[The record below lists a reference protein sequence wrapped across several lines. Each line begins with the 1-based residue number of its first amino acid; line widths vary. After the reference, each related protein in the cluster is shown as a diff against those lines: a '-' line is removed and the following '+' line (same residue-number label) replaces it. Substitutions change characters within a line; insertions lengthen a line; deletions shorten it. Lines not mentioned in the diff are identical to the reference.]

1 MNILENSRVYRFLA
15 SIWLT
20 LYHSWDH
27 SLLGTTARKLSES
40 YDKSLSAR
48 LWNGFCSVENPGPQ
62 SAWAR
67 LWTKIR
73 SFWEYMGEILSHS
86 LFYKIVIWF
95 RDLYLKVTKNSVVFG
110 WINKLSLHQWI
121 LVAFAAYL
129 PLEYIIRD
137 ILGIG
142 ILASVWEEAF
152 ICGSFLLILWRVGLK
167 QTRAIDRSTP
177 VGVLILL
184 FVAVGFLLMSL
195 VRPFPSIA
203 FAGLRAQVMYMVW
216 FFLILRLIED
226 DKDFKVLYAAFAAVV
241 FILSLHGIYQFIVAV
256 PIPSSWVSQTE
267 AGVRTRVFS
276 LTGSPNIFGSLLVM
290 GAPLVASLMYYCKKP
305 LYKVLALMGTG
316 IMCVCLLFT
325 FSKGAWLGIMLA
337 IVLFALFLDKRL
349 FGAMGAAIAVILT
362 AVPSVTNRITYLFTS
377 DYRQA
382 SAVGG
387 RTLRWETGLNLLHEN
402 NPWLGFGLGRFGG
415 AVAMNNQVLDKTEE
429 FSYFYMDNYYLKTLV
444 EMGYIGLI
452 FFVILL
458 VGLAIWGI
466 RAIYQSDDRYVSGKG
481 CGPVDRTVDPLFRN
495 EGNMKPLTVGIF
507 SGLMGVLLHCYFENI
522 FEEPYMMAYF
532 WGLAAAVMY
541 AGFFRKRENF

>member
-20 LYHSWDH
+20 LYRSWDH
-27 SLLGTTARKLSES
+27 SFLGKTARKLSES
-40 YDKSLSAR
+40 YDVSLSAR
-48 LWNGFCSVENPGPQ
+48 LWNGFCSAPNPGPT
-62 SAWAR
+62 SAWAS

-86 LFYKIVIWF
+86 LFYKIMIWF
-95 RDLYLKVTKNSVVFG
+95 RDLYLKLTETSIVFR
-110 WINKLSLHQWI
+110 WINKLSLHQWV

-137 ILGIG
+137 VLGIG
-142 ILASVWEEAF
+142 ILASLWEEAF
-152 ICGSFLLILWRVGLK
+152 MAGAFVLILWRVGLK
-167 QTRAIDRSTP
+167 QTRAINRSTP
-177 VGVLILL
+177 VGAYILL
-184 FVAVGFLLMSL
+184 FVAVGCLLMAL
-195 VRPFPSIA
+195 VRPYPSIA

-216 FFLILRLIED
+216 FFLILHLIED
-226 DKDFKVLYAAFAAVV
+226 DTDFKVLYTAFAAVV
-241 FILSLHGIYQFIVAV
+241 FLLSLHGIYQYIIAV
-256 PIPSSWVSQTE
+256 PIPSGWVSQTE

-290 GAPLVASLMYYCKKP
+290 GAPLLASLMYYCKKP
-305 LYKVLALMGTG
+305 LFKVLALCGTG
-316 IMCVCLLFT
+316 IMCLCLLFT

-349 FGAMGAAIAVILT
+349 FGVMGAAIAVVLT

-377 DYRQA
+377 DYREA

-387 RTLRWETGLNLLHEN
+387 RSLRWETGLNLLHEN

-444 EMGYIGLI
+444 EMGYVGLI

-458 VGLAIWGI
+458 VGLAVWGI
-466 RAIYQSDDRYVSGKG
+466 RAIYQSDDRVLARS
-481 CGPVDRTVDPLFRN
+481 VDPLFRN

-532 WGLAAAVMY
+532 WGLAAAIMY
-541 AGFFRKRENF
+541 AGFFRKRS

>member
-15 SIWLT
+15 AIWMT
-20 LYHSWDH
+20 LYRSWDH
-27 SLLGTTARKLSES
+27 SFLGKTARKLSES
-40 YDKSLSAR
+40 YDVSLSAR
-48 LWNGFCSVENPGPQ
+48 LWNGFCSAPNPGPT
-62 SAWAR
+62 SAWAS
-67 LWTKIR
+67 LWTKIH
-73 SFWEYMGEILSHS
+73 SFWEYMGKILSHS
-86 LFYKIVIWF
+86 LFYKIMIWF
-95 RDLYLKVTKNSVVFG
+95 RDLYLKLTETSMVFR
-110 WINKLSLHQWI
+110 WVNKLSLHQWV

-137 ILGIG
+137 VLGIG
-142 ILASVWEEAF
+142 ILASLWEEAF
-152 ICGSFLLILWRVGLK
+152 MAGAFVLILWRVGLK

-177 VGVLILL
+177 VGAYILL
-184 FVAVGFLLMSL
+184 FVAVGCLLMAL
-195 VRPFPSIA
+195 VRPYPSIA

-216 FFLILRLIED
+216 FFLILHLIED
-226 DKDFKVLYAAFAAVV
+226 DTDFKVLYTAFAAVV
-241 FILSLHGIYQFIVAV
+241 FLLSLHGIYQYIIAV

-290 GAPLVASLMYYCKKP
+290 GAPLLASLMYYCKKP
-305 LYKVLALMGTG
+305 LFKVLALCGTG
-316 IMCVCLLFT
+316 IMCLCLLFT

-349 FGAMGAAIAVILT
+349 FGVMGAAIAVVLT
-362 AVPSVTNRITYLFTS
+362 AVPSVTNRITYLFNS
-377 DYRQA
+377 DYREA

-387 RTLRWETGLNLLHEN
+387 RSLRWETGLNLLHEN

-444 EMGYIGLI
+444 EMGYVGLI

-466 RAIYQSDDRYVSGKG
+466 RAIYQSDDRVL
-481 CGPVDRTVDPLFRN
+481 DRSVDPLFRN

-532 WGLAAAVMY
+532 WGLAAAIMY
-541 AGFFRKRENF
+541 AGFFRKRS

>member
-27 SLLGTTARKLSES
+27 SFLGKTARKLSES
-40 YDKSLSAR
+40 YDQSLSAR
-48 LWNGFCSVENPGPQ
+48 LWNGFCSVNNPGPL

-86 LFYKIVIWF
+86 LFYQIVIWF
-95 RDLYLKVTKNSVVFG
+95 RDLYQKLTETSIVFR
-110 WINKLSLHQWI
+110 WVNKLSLHQWV

-137 ILGIG
+137 VLGIG
-142 ILASVWEEAF
+142 ILASLWEEAF
-152 ICGSFLLILWRVGLK
+152 MAGAFVLILWRVGLK
-167 QTRAIDRSTP
+167 QTRAIDRYTP
-177 VGVLILL
+177 VGAYIML
-184 FVAVGFLLMSL
+184 FVTVGFLLMSL
-195 VRPFPSIA
+195 VRPYPSIA

-216 FFLILRLIED
+216 FFLILHLIED

-241 FILSLHGIYQFIVAV
+241 FILSLHGIYQYIIAV
-256 PIPSSWVSQTE
+256 PIPSGWVSQTE

-305 LYKVLALMGTG
+305 LYKVLALCGTG
-316 IMCVCLLFT
+316 LMCICLLFT

-349 FGAMGAAIAVILT
+349 FGVMGAAIAVVLT

-377 DYRQA
+377 DYAEA

-387 RTLRWETGLNLLHEN
+387 RTLRWATGLNLLHEN
-402 NPWLGFGLGRFGG
+402 NPWLGFGLGRYGG
-415 AVAMNNQVLDKTEE
+415 AVAMQNKILDPTET
-429 FSYFYMDNYYLKTLV
+429 FDYFYLDNYYLKTMV
-444 EMGYIGLI
+444 EMGYLGFI
-452 FFVILL
+452 FYCLL
-458 VGLAIWGI
+458 LLALVIWGI
-466 RAIYQSDDRYVSGKG
+466 RAIQQSGPRLSTLPGDALQRGIGNKRILAVS
-481 CGPVDRTVDPLFRN
+481 L
-495 EGNMKPLTVGIF
+495 F
-507 SGLMGVLLHCYFENI
+507 SGMIGVLVHCLFENI
-522 FEEPYMMAYF
+522 FEEPFMSSYF
-532 WGLAAAVMY
+532 WAMAAMLLY
-541 AGFFRKRENF
+541 LGFFRKKAAAPENP

>member
-15 SIWLT
+15 GIWLM
-20 LYHSWDH
+20 LYRSWDH
-27 SLLGTTARKLSES
+27 SFLGKTTQKLSES
-40 YDKSLSAR
+40 YDQSLSAR
-48 LWNGFCSVENPGPQ
+48 LWNRFCSVKNPGPT

-67 LWTKIR
+67 LWMKIR

-95 RDLYLKVTKNSVVFG
+95 RDLYFKLTETSIVFSR
-110 WINKLSLHQWI
+110 INKLSLHQWI
-121 LVAFAAYL
+121 LVAFGAYL
-129 PLEYIIRD
+129 PIEYVLRD
-137 ILGIG
+137 IIGIG
-142 ILASVWEEAF
+142 IIASVWEEAF
-152 ICGSFLLILWRVGLK
+152 MAGTFVLILWRVGLK
-167 QTRAIDRSTP
+167 QTRTIDRSTP
-177 VGVLILL
+177 VGALILL
-184 FVAVGFLLMSL
+184 YMAVGFLLMNL
-195 VRPFPSIA
+195 VQPYPSIA

-216 FFLILRLIED
+216 FWLILHMIED
-226 DKDFKVLYAAFAAVV
+226 DKDFKVLFTSFASVV
-241 FILSLHGIYQFIVAV
+241 FLLSLHGIYQFIVAV

-290 GAPLVASLMYYCKKP
+290 GAPLVESLMYYCKKP

-349 FGAMGAAIAVILT
+349 FGVMGAAIAVVLT

-387 RTLRWETGLNLLHEN
+387 RTLRWETGLNLLHDN

-415 AVAMNNQVLDKTEE
+415 AVAMNNQILDKTEE
-429 FSYFYMDNYYLKTLV
+429 FSYFYMDNYYLKTMV

-452 FFVILL
+452 FFVLVL

-466 RAIYQSDDRYVSGKG
+466 RAIHQSDDRFEHGKG
-481 CGPVDRTVDPLFRN
+481 YVAPDRSVDPLFRN
-495 EGNMKPLTVGIF
+495 EGNIKALTVGIF

-532 WGLAAAVMY
+532 WGLAAAIMY
-541 AGFFRKRENF
+541 AGFFRKRS

>member
-15 SIWLT
+15 AIWMT
-20 LYHSWDH
+20 LYRSWDH
-27 SLLGTTARKLSES
+27 SFLGKTARKLSES
-40 YDKSLSAR
+40 YDVSLSAR
-48 LWNGFCSVENPGPQ
+48 LWNGFCSAPNPGPT
-62 SAWAR
+62 SAWAS

-86 LFYKIVIWF
+86 LFYKIMICF
-95 RDLYLKVTKNSVVFG
+95 RDLYLKLTETSIVFR
-110 WINKLSLHQWI
+110 WVNKLSLHQWV

-137 ILGIG
+137 VLGIG
-142 ILASVWEEAF
+142 ILASLWEEAF
-152 ICGSFLLILWRVGLK
+152 MAGTFVLILWRVGLK

-177 VGVLILL
+177 VGAYILL
-184 FVAVGFLLMSL
+184 FVAVGCLLMAL
-195 VRPFPSIA
+195 VRPYPSIA

-216 FFLILRLIED
+216 FFLILHLIED
-226 DKDFKVLYAAFAAVV
+226 DTDFKVLYTAFAAVV
-241 FILSLHGIYQFIVAV
+241 FLLSLHGIYQYIIAV
-256 PIPSSWVSQTE
+256 PIPSGWVSQTE

-290 GAPLVASLMYYCKKP
+290 GAPLLASLMYYCKKP
-305 LYKVLALMGTG
+305 LFKVLALCGTG
-316 IMCVCLLFT
+316 IMCLCLLFT

-349 FGAMGAAIAVILT
+349 FGVMGAAIAVVLT

-377 DYRQA
+377 DYREA

-387 RTLRWETGLNLLHEN
+387 RSLRWETGLNLLHEN

-444 EMGYIGLI
+444 EMGYVGLI

-466 RAIYQSDDRYVSGKG
+466 RAIYQSDDRVL
-481 CGPVDRTVDPLFRN
+481 DRSVDPLFRN

-532 WGLAAAVMY
+532 WGLAAAIMY
-541 AGFFRKRENF
+541 AGFFRKRS